1 MKIKELTTREE
12 WKAAFPVMKQLRK
25 HLDEEND
32 LQLVE
37 AAAKT
42 SDYKMAAVIDG
53 GNIVAV
59 TGYMPMITLYNGRFI
74 WVYDLVTDEV
84 HRSKGYGARLL
95 AYVEKQASEN
105 GYGIVSLSSDL
116 QRKDAH
122 RFYEEKMDYDK
133 VSYVF

>member
-1 MKIKELTTREE
+1 VESGVSGDET
-12 WKAAFPVMKQLRK
+12 AAETFGRRK
-25 HLDEEND
+25 RSP
-32 LQLVE
+32 
-37 AAAKT
+37 AGGGGGT

-74 WVYDLVTDEV
+74 WVYDLVTDEA

-95 AYVEKQASEN
+95 AHVEKQAGEN

-133 VSYVF
+133 VSYVFLKRL

>member
-95 AYVEKQASEN
+95 AYVEK
-105 GYGIVSLSSDL
+105 
-116 QRKDAH
+116 
-122 RFYEEKMDYDK
+122 
-133 VSYVF
+133 